1 MNKAT
6 GKLRKLTGKVGRN
19 CMKGGMPLLFFKM
32 VAIFVSEETSLMSAT
47 PLSDLHQL
55 ILKHVLKRIHL
66 SAQEQE
72 HFCTFLTVRKLL
84 PRQYLLQQGEICKY
98 ESYVCSGFL
107 RSFYVDDNGDEHTL
121 HFAMED
127 WWISD
132 SSSFIPQTPS
142 RINII
147 AQEATVVLQIDRQGI
162 EQLFTD
168 IPAFEK
174 FWRIL
179 NQQAMISQ
187 DQRILNSISMTGA
200 ERYEALIKKY
210 PTLEQRLPQKHIAS
224 FLGITPVFLSQIR
237 KGGKR

>member
-1 MNKAT
+1 
-6 GKLRKLTGKVGRN
+6 
-19 CMKGGMPLLFFKM
+19 M
-32 VAIFVSEETSLMSAT
+32 VAIFVPEETSLMSAT
-47 PLSDLHQL
+47 PPLSDLHQL

-66 SAQEQE
+66 TPEEQE
-72 HFCTFLTVRKLL
+72 HFCSFLTLRKLL

-132 SSSFIPQTPS
+132 ASSFIPQTPS
-142 RINII
+142 RINIV
-147 AQEATVVLQIDRQGI
+147 AQEASVVLQIDRNGI
-162 EQLFTD
+162 EQLFTE

>member
-1 MNKAT
+1 
-6 GKLRKLTGKVGRN
+6 
-19 CMKGGMPLLFFKM
+19 M
-32 VAIFVSEETSLMSAT
+32 VAIFVSEETSLMLAT
-47 PLSDLHQL
+47 PPLPELYQL
-55 ILKHVLKRIHL
+55 ILHHVQKRIRL
-66 SAQEQE
+66 SPEEQE
-72 HFCTFLTVRKLL
+72 HFCSFLTLRKLL

-107 RSFYVDDNGDEHTL
+107 RSFYVDDKGDEHTL

-132 SSSFIPQTPS
+132 AGSFIHQVPS
-142 RINII
+142 QINII
-147 AQEATVVLQIDRQGI
+147 AQEATVVLQIDRKGMD
-162 EQLFTD
+162 QLFTE

-179 NQQAMISQ
+179 NQQAMIAQ
-187 DQRILNSISMTGA
+187 DQRILNAISMTGA

>member
-1 MNKAT
+1 M
-6 GKLRKLTGKVGRN
+6 L
-19 CMKGGMPLLFFKM
+19 
-32 VAIFVSEETSLMSAT
+32 AT
-47 PLSDLHQL
+47 PPLPELHQL
-55 ILKHVLKRIHL
+55 ILHHVQKRIRL
-66 SAQEQE
+66 SPEEQE
-72 HFCTFLTVRKLL
+72 HFCSFLTLRKLL

-107 RSFYVDDNGDEHTL
+107 RSFYVDDKGDEHTL

-132 SSSFIPQTPS
+132 AGSFIHQVPS

-147 AQEATVVLQIDRQGI
+147 AQEATVVLQIDRKGMD
-162 EQLFTD
+162 QLFTE

-179 NQQAMISQ
+179 NQQAMIAQ
-187 DQRILNSISMTGA
+187 DQRILNAISMTGA